1 MTQLPLREENA
12 RQSLSQTPG
21 EPLLLASCFQQ
32 VSHILLSLNMMLWQ
46 NSTAPSLGRRSW
58 QFTRRKAPVS
68 GSKVA
73 CFPSN
78 RYVSE

>member
-73 CFPSN
+73 YFPSN